1 VPRTKTTY
9 ERIVAEILGDVDVF
23 VMSGYGDSPGGP
35 NGPWTYRSLTVH
47 REDNAI
53 LVEDVDGRRI
63 DKFPVSALASGEPNG
78 VRDHLRG
85 RLERLNDESLGS
97 L

>member
-1 VPRTKTTY
+1 MPRTKTTY

-23 VMSGYGDSPGGP
+23 VMSGYGDGTGGP

-47 REDNAI
+47 REGNAI
-53 LVEDVDGRRI
+53 TVEDVDGQKI
-63 DKFPVSALASGEPNG
+63 DKFAVETLASSEPNG

-85 RLERLNDESLGS
+85 RLERLNDESLGN